1 MHSTKT
7 TTNLTPNIGDH
18 DLDTVYALG
27 SDGDLQKSDK
37 SVDEKRPEEEYPGKK
52 VVIPIVL
59 AVCLAAFLSSLV
71 SIYPWHDNISRVCN
85 D

>member
-7 TTNLTPNIGDH
+7 DTSLTPDIGDH
-18 DLDTVYALG
+18 DLDTVHGHG
-27 SDGDLQKSDK
+27 SDGDLQKSEK
-37 SVDEKRPEEEYPGKK
+37 SVGGKLPEEEYPDKK

-71 SIYPWHDNISRVCN
+71 SFSTWHIQHLQSL
-85 D
+85 